1 MEDIL
6 KLIEGYG
13 LPLVLLLGSLYAL
26 YRFFFF
32 SIHEVKN
39 TFSKHHENNA
49 ENMQEIKK
57 KIDIILEFINIIR
70 AKIIC
75 NPMKQF

>member
-1 MEDIL
+1 MEEVL
-6 KLIEGYG
+6 NLIDGYG

-39 TFSKHHENNA
+39 TFSKHHEKNA
-49 ENMQEIKK
+49 DNMEEIKK
-57 KIDIILEFINIIR
+57 KIDIILEYIR
-70 AKIIC
+70 K
-75 NPMKQF
+75 

>member
-6 KLIEGYG
+6 KLIESYG
-13 LPLVLLLGSLYAL
+13 LSVVLLLGSLYAL

-39 TFSKHHENNA
+39 TFSKHHEKNA
-49 ENMQEIKK
+49 ENMQEIKN
-57 KIDIILEFINIIR
+57 KIDIILEYIR
-70 AKIIC
+70 K
-75 NPMKQF
+75 KS

>member
-6 KLIEGYG
+6 NLIDGYG
-13 LPLVLLLGSLYAL
+13 LPLVLLLGALYAL

-39 TFSKHHENNA
+39 TFSRHHEKNA
-49 ENMQEIKK
+49 ANME
-57 KIDIILEFINIIR
+57 E
-70 AKIIC
+70 
-75 NPMKQF
+75 MKTK

>member
-39 TFSKHHENNA
+39 TFSKHHEKNA
-49 ENMQEIKK
+49 ENMQEIKN
-57 KIDIILEFINIIR
+57 KIDIILEYIR
-70 AKIIC
+70 K
-75 NPMKQF
+75 KS

>member
-6 KLIEGYG
+6 NLIDGYG
-13 LPLVLLLGSLYAL
+13 LPLVLLLGALYAL

-39 TFSKHHENNA
+39 TFSRHHEKNA
-49 ENMQEIKK
+49 ANMEEMKN
-57 KIDIILEFINIIR
+57 KIDIILEYIR
-70 AKIIC
+70 K
-75 NPMKQF
+75 NS

>member
-13 LPLVLLLGSLYAL
+13 LSLVLLLGSLYAL

-32 SIHEVKN
+32 SIYEVKKEF
-39 TFSKHHENNA
+39 TKRHENN
-49 ENMQEIKK
+49 EKSMNEVKK
-57 KIDIILEFINIIR
+57 VIGELKEKVNTILEFI
-70 AKIIC
+70 K
-75 NPMKQF
+75 K